1 MMTQKFQKVPL
12 YEARFFKVSPCGG
25 LGWGKGIRGV
35 TEEEYLAAKGTK
47 KEVSY
52 FDNRED
58 AEEEAFKRYAAR
70 TEWRKPAPQYR
81 GL

>member
-35 TEEEYLAAKGTK
+35 TEEEYLAAKG
-47 KEVSY
+47 
-52 FDNRED
+52 R
-58 AEEEAFKRYAAR
+58 
-70 TEWRKPAPQYR
+70 
-81 GL
+81 